1 MAKILLD
8 AGHGPATPGKRSPD
22 GKLLEFS
29 FNSAVAEMIKQ
40 TLHSEGVEVV
50 LSHSPNRDVPL
61 AERTSLANKLN
72 VDAFVS
78 IHANAFGNGW
88 NDAQGIETYIYPKA
102 SKQSEALAAVVHTS
116 LISACRRK
124 DRGVKTANFAVLR
137 DTKMPAIL
145 VECGFM
151 TNREEADLLL
161 QNGYRK
167 QCARAIAFGIL
178 AWLYHGKQ

>member
-29 FNSAVAEMIKQ
+29 FNSAVVGMVHHY
-40 TLHSEGVEVV
+40 LLSEGVEVV
-50 LSHSPNRDVPL
+50 FSHSTNRDVPL
-61 AERTSLANKLN
+61 TERTTLANKLN

-78 IHANAFGNGW
+78 IHANAFGNEW
-88 NDAQGIETYIYPKA
+88 NAAQGIETYIYPKA
-102 SKQSEALAAVVHTS
+102 SKQSEALADVIHTS
-116 LISACRRK
+116 LIAACRRK
-124 DRGVKTANFAVLR
+124 DRGIKTANFAVLR

-161 QNGYRK
+161 QKAYRQ

-178 AWLYHGKQ
+178 AWLSHGKK